1 MWKGSNLP
9 FLFCGKVRCMAIKFT
24 PEYNAEIRR
33 VVKNFNQKRNR
44 AIKRGFKLL
53 PPLLTTKELKMR
65 YQTKSELDRE
75 LKRIKRFNR
84 SGDEALKIVETAGG
98 AKAIKWEYDY
108 LKSNLRSAIKF
119 YDREIAEAA
128 RLNTPMQVT
137 KKEYLNNMK
146 AKRDY
151 LNLELSQ
158 LDQSQFQTYR
168 ATIKEYLRTNMMR
181 ANGYRNW
188 MKEVEL
194 IMRQLGYDNKTINRF
209 FEGFDVL
216 TPRQFLTMYRQNS
229 LISRIYELY
238 IPNND
243 GTFEL
248 STNEED
254 AKDLID
260 TLMEQKDEMIRKAKA
275 EDEIDGKGL
284 EEFVKSLNDEKLEVI
299 RESGTSTLKKKNLT
313 DEQIKIAEALGLKLE

>member
-1 MWKGSNLP
+1 
-9 FLFCGKVRCMAIKFT
+9 MAIKFT

-44 AIKRGFKLL
+44 AIQRGFKLL

-75 LKRIKRFNR
+75 LNRIKRFNR
-84 SGDEALKIVETAGG
+84 SGDEALRIVETSGG

-119 YDREIAEAA
+119 YDREIEEAT
-128 RLNTPMQVT
+128 RFSTPMQVT
-137 KKEYLNNMK
+137 KAEYLNNMR

-158 LDQSQFQTYR
+158 LNQSQFRTFR
-168 ATIKEYLRTNMMR
+168 ATINEYLHANEART
-181 ANGYRNW
+181 NGYRNW

-194 IMRQLGYDNKTINRF
+194 IMRQLGYDNKTINKF
-209 FEGFDVL
+209 FEGFDSL
-216 TPRQFLTMYRQNS
+216 TPRQFLTMYQQNS

-238 IPNND
+238 IPTND

-248 STNEED
+248 STSEED

-260 TLMEQKDEMIRKAKA
+260 TLMEEKDEMILKAKA
-275 EDEIDGKGL
+275 EEEMLGKNL
-284 EEFVKSLNDEKLEVI
+284 DEFVKELTNMKLSEN
-299 RESGTSTLKKKNLT
+299 RKEGKAKLKRKDLT
-313 DEQIKIAEALGLKLE
+313 PEQIKQLEELGWDDLIE